1 MQNQAP
7 APGFFIRPATIEI
20 RCRTADDYAN
30 AKVFYTKIFGEP
42 VEGKEA
48 CSFYIVTPKK
58 DSSQLLLAHKGAFLD
73 GNQTIVYW
81 QVAGTTMDQLSKESE
96 AVLQS
101 LPNAGEHEGPYLD
114 DRITIPEKDYP
125 GRSIL
130 QDGAGNYLG
139 LVINPS
145 IPLTDR
151 SVRVGPP
158 PNHAPDL
165 SICLALAASLGI
177 GIVVGKLWR

>member
-20 RCRTADDYAN
+20 RCRTDNDYAN
-30 AKVFYTKIFGEP
+30 AKEFYTKILGKP
-42 VEGKEA
+42 VEGKEV
-48 CSFYIVTPKK
+48 CSFYIITPKQ
-58 DSSQLLLAHKGAFLD
+58 DSSQLLLAHKGEVFD

-81 QVAGTTMDQLSKESE
+81 QVPGTTADQLSKANE

-101 LPNAGEHEGPYLD
+101 LPNTDEREGPYID
-114 DRITIPEKDYP
+114 NRVEIPGKEYP
-125 GRSIL
+125 GRSVVK
-130 QDGAGNYLG
+130 DGAGNYLG

-145 IPLTDR
+145 IPFIGNGLK
-151 SVRVGPP
+151 VGPP
-158 PNHAPDL
+158 PNHPPDL

-177 GIVVGKLWR
+177 GVVVGKLWR

>member
-20 RCRTADDYAN
+20 RCRSDDDYAN
-30 AKVFYTKIFGEP
+30 AKVFYTKIFGKP

-48 CSFYIVTPKK
+48 CSFYIITPKQ
-58 DSSQLLLAHKGAFLD
+58 DSSQLLLAHKGEVFD

-81 QVAGTTMDQLSKESE
+81 QVGGTTMDQLTKESA
-96 AVLQS
+96 AVRQS
-101 LPNAGEHEGPYLD
+101 LPNTGEREGPYLD
-114 DRITIPEKDYP
+114 DRITIPEKVYP

-130 QDGAGNYLG
+130 KDGAGNYLG

-151 SVRVGPP
+151 TVRVGPP

-165 SICLALAASLGI
+165 SICLALAASLGV
-177 GIVVGKLWR
+177 GMVVGKLWR